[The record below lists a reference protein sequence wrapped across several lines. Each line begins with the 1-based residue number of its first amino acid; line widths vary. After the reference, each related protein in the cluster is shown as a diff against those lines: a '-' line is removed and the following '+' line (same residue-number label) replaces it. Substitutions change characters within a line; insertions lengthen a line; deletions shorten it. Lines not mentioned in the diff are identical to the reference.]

1 MTSLNGVVM
10 ASKLVISVF
19 VQRLIAVNLG
29 EVGVHKIGQLRDM
42 LNMVTTFSSLGTFNG
57 VIKHIA
63 EVKYQQQELK
73 KVLSTSFLLSLI
85 GSLFVFI
92 VLFVGASP
100 ISESLFGTTEHSW
113 IIKTMAVLSPTIG
126 IQRLFYA
133 VANGLS
139 VYKKLAIIDFV
150 GYIAATALTLIL
162 LFTHQL
168 EGVFLAIIISP
179 IFQLMILVG
188 LLFRFLKK
196 RFQFSLS
203 ADAVIIKSFMIYAIM
218 AFVSS
223 ILINYVSIDIRNML
237 SEKLSEADS
246 GTWTAMTNISKNYML
261 FSSALFTMYVLPK
274 FSQIHTASAFKKETL
289 SIYKTLLPI
298 FGLGMLLLYFMRDW
312 VVALIFPGFDGVAD
326 LFKWQLI
333 GDFIKLASLVLS
345 YQFLAKRLFKYFIF
359 TEILSLVIFY
369 LLANYFVNIFGVEGV
384 VIADAV
390 RYLIYFV
397 VVAICVAHYFKQQKK
412 KVDEV

>member
-10 ASKLVISVF
+10 ASKLVISVV
-19 VQRLIAVNLG
+19 VQRLIAVHLG
-29 EVGVHKIGQLRDM
+29 EVGVHRIGQLRDM

-57 VIKHIA
+57 VIRHIA
-63 EVKYQQQELK
+63 ETKYQQKQLK
-73 KVLSTSFLLSLI
+73 NVLSTSFLLTLI
-85 GSLFVFI
+85 GSFLVFI
-92 VLFVGASP
+92 VLLLGAGY
-100 ISESLFGTTEHSW
+100 ISESLFGTNEYGW
-113 IIKTMAVLSPTIG
+113 IIKVIAILSPTIG

-150 GYIAATALTLIL
+150 GYLLATALTILL
-162 LFTHQL
+162 LFTNQL

-179 IFQLMILVG
+179 IFQLMILIV
-188 LLFRFLKK
+188 LLFRFFKK
-196 RFQFSLS
+196 RLQFSLS
-203 ADAVIIKSFMIYAIM
+203 VDSTIVKSFMIYAMM

-237 SEKLSEADS
+237 TDKLSENDS

-261 FSSALFTMYVLPK
+261 FSSAVFTMYVLPK
-274 FSQIHTASAFKKETL
+274 FSQIHTAAEFKKETFH
-289 SIYKTLLPI
+289 IYKTLLPI
-298 FGLGMLLLYFMRDW
+298 FGLGMLLLYFFRDW
-312 VVALIFPGFDGVAD
+312 IIALIYPGFDGVAD

-333 GDFIKLASLVLS
+333 GDFIKLASIVLS

-369 LLANYFVNIFGVEGV
+369 LLANYFVDIFGVEGV
-384 VIADAV
+384 VIADALRNLV
-390 RYLIYFV
+390 SFIV
-397 VVAICVAHYFKQQKK
+397 VGLCVFNYFKHQKDNT
-412 KVDEV
+412 V